1 MGVSALMMEQCIGV
15 ISGIALRKVSCVR
28 KNPKNEAKKIFKK
41 SPLSTFSAGLN
52 SERAQKK
59 ALAASDLIV
68 KMANG
73 EIALEL
79 VRSLHT
85 TMFMPKMA

>member
-1 MGVSALMMEQCIGV
+1 MMEQCIGV

-28 KNPKNEAKKIFKK
+28 KNPRKDAAKIFKK
-41 SPLSTFSAGLN
+41 SPLSTFSAGKN
-52 SERAQKK
+52 NERIQKK
-59 ALAASDLIV
+59 ALAPNDLMV
-68 KMANG
+68 KMARG
-73 EIALEL
+73 EMPLEL

>member
-1 MGVSALMMEQCIGV
+1 MIEQCIGV
-15 ISGIALRKVSCVR
+15 MLGIALRNVSCVR
-28 KNPKNEAKKIFKK
+28 KNPKKDAARIFKK
-41 SPLSTFSAGLN
+41 SPLSTFSTGLN
-52 SERAQKK
+52 SESAQKN
-59 ALAASDLIV
+59 ALAAKDLIV

-73 EIALEL
+73 ETPLEL

>member
-1 MGVSALMMEQCIGV
+1 MIEQCIGV
-15 ISGIALRKVSCVR
+15 MLGIALRNVSCVR
-28 KNPKNEAKKIFKK
+28 KNPKNEAKKIFTK

-52 SERAQKK
+52 SESDQKN